1 VLVHCF
7 GEGDPLA
14 EKDRVR
20 EVLGLGGSWAPQ
32 QPQTSTF
39 HPAPRKDHEER
50 TARALAIWADA
61 QDPLGTEVEGYLAGR
76 GLALLQGAAGEAV
89 RFHPRCPFA
98 GERVPAMV
106 CLVRDVVTNEPKA
119 IHRTALTHDGS
130 KATVNG
136 HSRLSLGPVAGG
148 AIKLTSDGE
157 VTLCLGVGEGIESS
171 LSLRATPEFGPSPV
185 WSLLSASG
193 ITGLPVLSGIES
205 LWIAVDHDP
214 AGLKA
219 ARSTAGRWQ
228 ASGREA
234 YLITPSAPRAD
245 LNDLVTGAHH
255 AQR

>member
-1 VLVHCF
+1 LV
-7 GEGDPLA
+7 

-20 EVLGLGGSWAPQ
+20 EALGLGGSWTPQ
-32 QPQTSTF
+32 QPEPSAF
-39 HPAPRKDHEER
+39 DPAPQESEDWEP
-50 TARALAIWADA
+50 TARALALWHEAA
-61 QDPLGTEVEGYLAGR
+61 HPLGTPAEAYLKGR
-76 GLALLQGAAGEAV
+76 GLRLPDGAANEAV
-89 RFHPRCPFA
+89 RFHSCCPFA

-119 IHRTALTHDGS
+119 IHRTALTQDGS

-148 AIKLTSDGE
+148 AIKLSPDE
-157 VTLCLGVGEGIESS
+157 DVTLCLGVGEGLETS

-185 WSLLSASG
+185 WSLISASG
-193 ITGLPVLSGIES
+193 IAGLPVLSGIES

-219 ARSTAGRWQ
+219 ARACASRWQ

-234 YLITPSAPRAD
+234 F
-245 LNDLVTGAHH
+245 
-255 AQR
+255 